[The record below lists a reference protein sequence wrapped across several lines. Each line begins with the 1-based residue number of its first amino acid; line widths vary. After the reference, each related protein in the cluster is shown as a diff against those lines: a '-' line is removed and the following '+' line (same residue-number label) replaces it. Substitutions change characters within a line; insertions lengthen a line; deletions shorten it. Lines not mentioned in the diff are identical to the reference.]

1 MNAVPATLSS
11 APAAELGAALRV
23 EHVSKRF
30 GGVQAVDDVSLAVA
44 PGEAVAVIGPN
55 GAGKSSLLKLLSG
68 VYKPDSGSIHLDEH
82 RTDGRR
88 PEAVARL
95 GVSLAH
101 QVPQPFRG
109 LTVGENVAIG
119 AMSSGRR
126 ARRSA
131 EAAVQEILRTC
142 GLADKADLDAEHLRL
157 LDLKR
162 LELARALSTDPSLIL
177 LDEVAAGLN
186 GRELEDVIELIRGI
200 HAEGRTLLLVEHVEG
215 VVASLVDR
223 VVVIDWGKVIAE
235 GTPAQVAADPRV
247 REVYLGGGHPSRPA
261 TRAGAM
267 LAATDAAPKEGSPQP
282 PTVATVRLE
291 NVTAAYGDIVALRSV
306 SLQVSAGETVAVL
319 GANGAGKSTLAAVVS
334 GQLRPRQGRVQLDGL
349 DVTALPSFKR
359 ARRGVAHC
367 PEGRRIFA
375 DLTITENLE
384 LAAPLRL
391 PREQLL
397 RRKQIVE
404 ATFPMLHDMARRRA
418 GALSGGQQQMVAIGR
433 SLMADPHLL
442 VLDEISLG
450 LAPVAIDA
458 LYEALEV
465 IRERGIAIL
474 LVEQNVHRSLTVA
487 DRVYVL
493 ERGRITYAGDPEPL
507 TDESTLNEFYFGTS
521 ATLPVHPEAA
531 PSTASPER
539 TT

>member
-1 MNAVPATLSS
+1 VNAVPATSSS
-11 APAAELGAALRV
+11 APAADLGAALRV
-23 EHVSKRF
+23 AHVSKRF
-30 GGVQAVDDVSLAVA
+30 GGVQAVDDVSLALA

-68 VYKPDSGSIHLDEH
+68 VYTPDSGSIHLDEQ

-119 AMSSGRR
+119 ALSSGRR
-126 ARRSA
+126 ARRN
-131 EAAVQEILRTC
+131 AAAVVQEILRTC
-142 GLADKADLDAEHLRL
+142 GLADKADLQAEHLRL

-261 TRAGAM
+261 TRVGAM
-267 LAATDAAPKEGSPQP
+267 VAATDAAPAEGSTQP
-282 PTVATVRLE
+282 PTAPTLVLE
-291 NVTAAYGDIVALRSV
+291 NVTAAYGDIVALRHV

-334 GQLRPRQGRVQLDGL
+334 GQLRPREGRVQLDGL
-349 DVTALPSFKR
+349 DVTSMPSFKR

-375 DLTITENLE
+375 DLTIAENLE

-391 PREQLL
+391 PREQLH

-404 ATFPMLHDMARRRA
+404 ATFPMLHDMAHRRA

-433 SLMADPHLL
+433 SLMANPHLL